1 MSDLTSGHFDPH
13 DAAKLWATYDNSE
26 RGRGIYAAASEAVN
40 ITGRPVDIA
49 IDVDFSEFERGM
61 REVGEAFAAIGDILA
76 ERWSHV
82 AGVITD
88 TFAPIYAV
96 TPGGPW
102 SARIGEPIHTE
113 ADARDV
119 LEFVDGVDLWPGK
132 RATKAWR
139 RYAKARHLECKR
151 ALGRGHRRALAG
163 ARVNKFGAT

>member
-1 MSDLTSGHFDPH
+1 MYDHGFNLCPLPMPTDGLVDLPTVHVP
-13 DAAKLWATYDNSE
+13 
-26 RGRGIYAAASEAVN
+26 
-40 ITGRPVDIA
+40 RPGEVDIA
-49 IDVDFSEFERGM
+49 VDVSEFERGM
-61 REVGEAFAAIGDILA
+61 REVGEAFAAIGDILV

-82 AGVITD
+82 SETILEA
-88 TFAPIYAV
+88 FAPIYAV

-102 SARIGEPIHTE
+102 SARIGEPIRTE

-151 ALGRGHRRALAG
+151 ALGRGRRRALAG